1 MVTLRN
7 NNISLTI
14 DVGYNYDDITDTD
27 EFYYYLSLLCNNQP
41 ILFIPEHIFGNNFSD
56 QNTDIIDFELNDEKL
71 SNTLLSAL
79 NNRTKSEIGRTYESS
94 LDLSIEP
101 KEYPNEKDDEWI
113 IKVNLGSI
121 FYGSSIPN
129 RLEVYFDFYCSFDS
143 LLNFTNELVQLE
155 NNRFTEYVEK
165 YGKERYSLCCLFK

>member
-7 NNISLTI
+7 NHLSLTI
-14 DVGYNYDDITDTD
+14 DVGYNYSDITDTD

-41 ILFIPEHIFGNNFSD
+41 MLLIPEPIVRGTFSEK
-56 QNTDIIDFELNDEKL
+56 NTHIIDFELNDERL

-94 LDLSIEP
+94 LDLSVEP
-101 KEYPNEKDDEWI
+101 KEHPNEKDDEWVM
-113 IKVNLGSI
+113 KVNLGSI

-129 RLEVYFDFYCSFDS
+129 RLEVYFDFYCSFDA
-143 LLNFTNELVQLE
+143 LLNFTNELAQLE

-165 YGKERYSLCCLFK
+165 YGRERYSL